1 MAVLIKLGDNLVPVN
16 SLIIGG
22 KEPNLQEK
30 TVNITSNGTSEV
42 LPDGE
47 YTGLSKVNINAN
59 VPNKFKSLVVG
70 DIVNVTAEDLQG
82 INNISSY
89 CFYQR
94 NILNSVE
101 IPSNITNIGINAFQ
115 YCRALKNLI
124 LHEGIQYIN
133 NNAFGYCDELIE
145 IIIPNTVT
153 TIGQSAF
160 SYCQKLT
167 SITIPDSVTSLGNY
181 AFSSCPNLT
190 TVNLG
195 NGLTSIPQGAFQSNK
210 KLVNL
215 SEIPNSVTSIGNS
228 AFSNCSGL
236 TSITIGNNVTSIGN
250 YAFQNCSGL
259 TSITIPANVKTV
271 GGYAF
276 QRCSGLTSLT
286 IEEGVE
292 KLGESVYVNYTF
304 QGCTNISGEVIIPST
319 INYIA
324 NGTFDGCKKIEKYTY
339 KAQVTS
345 IPNSCFY
352 FSTSCKT
359 FKCET
364 AITAIQANAFYTCNA
379 MELYD
384 FRNCTVVPTLADTSL
399 GHKDGCQIVVPDALY
414 DEWIAATNWS
424 SLTNVVFVKAS
435 EYVEV

>member
-30 TVNITSNGTSEV
+30 NVDITSNGTSEV

-59 VPNKFKSLVVG
+59 VPDSIPYIKAMIDGSEYVG
-70 DIVNVTAEDLQG
+70 DIV
-82 INNISSY
+82 
-89 CFYQR
+89 
-94 NILNSVE
+94 
-101 IPSNITNIGINAFQ
+101 IP
-115 YCRALKNLI
+115 
-124 LHEGIQYIN
+124 
-133 NNAFGYCDELIE
+133 NNATE
-145 IIIPNTVT
+145 IMPY
-153 TIGQSAF
+153 AF
-160 SYCQKLT
+160 YGRSNLKGGLTLPDNLT
-167 SITIPDSVTSLGNY
+167 SIKDYAFYNCSGIVGSLNLKNVMSLGNY
-181 AFSSCPNLT
+181 CFNGCTQLSGNL
-190 TVNLG
+190 
-195 NGLTSIPQGAFQSNK
+195 I
-210 KLVNL
+210 
-215 SEIPNSVTSIGNS
+215 IPNNITKIPSS
-228 AFSNCSGL
+228 AFSRCSGL
-236 TSITIGNNVTSIGN
+236 TSITIGNSVTSIGN
-250 YAFQNCSGL
+250 YAFNSCSGL

-271 GGYAF
+271 GGFAF
-276 QRCSGLTSLT
+276 QRCTGLTSLT

-292 KLGESVYVNYTF
+292 KLGESNYNNYSF
-304 QGCTNISGEVIIPST
+304 QACNNISGEVIIPST

-324 NGTFDGCKKIEKYTY
+324 PGTFDGCRKIEKFTY
-339 KAQVTS
+339 KAQVPS
-345 IPNSCFY
+345 IPRDVFY
-352 FSTSCKT
+352 GCLGCKT

-364 AITAIQANAFYTCNA
+364 AITAIGQNTFYNCNA

-399 GHKDGCQIVVPDALY
+399 RHKDGCQIVVPDALY

>member
-30 TVNITSNGTSEV
+30 NVDITSNGTIEV

-59 VPNKFKSLVVG
+59 VPNKFKNLVSG
-70 DIVNVTAEDLQG
+70 NIVNVTPEDLQG
-82 INNISSY
+82 INDISTY

-94 NILNSVE
+94 SQLNSVE
-101 IPSNITNIGINAFQ
+101 IPSNVTNICNYSIQ
-115 YCRALKNLI
+115 YCRAFNNLI
-124 LHEGIQYIN
+124 LHESIQTIGGS
-133 NNAFGYCDELIE
+133 AFAYCDGLTEV
-145 IIIPNTVT
+145 IIPNTVT

-160 SYCQKLT
+160 NYCQNLT

-181 AFSSCPNLT
+181 AFSGCSKLI

-195 NGLTSIPQGAFQSNK
+195 NSLTSIPQGAFQSNK

-215 SEIPNSVTSIGNS
+215 SEIPNSVTSIGNA
-228 AFSNCSGL
+228 AFQNCIGL
-236 TSITIGNNVTSIGN
+236 TSITIGNGVTSIGN
-250 YAFQNCSGL
+250 YAFSSCSGL
-259 TSITIPANVKTV
+259 TSLTIPANVKTV
-271 GGYAF
+271 GGFAF
-276 QRCSGLTSLT
+276 QRCTGLTSLT

-292 KLGESVYVNYTF
+292 KLGESNFVNYTF
-304 QGCTNISGEVIIPST
+304 QACNNISGEVIIPST

-324 NGTFDGCKKIEKYTY
+324 NGTFDGCQKIEKYIY

-345 IPNSCFY
+345 IPASCFY
-352 FSTSCKT
+352 SSTGCKT

-364 AITAIQANAFYTCNA
+364 AITAIGQSAFYNCNA

-384 FRNCTVVPTLADTSL
+384 FRNCTVVPTLADTTL